1 MFQRLSNLI
10 RGFFSLFISGLERQ
24 NPEALLEVEQENL
37 RRQIGQYNQGLATH
51 AGLCERLISQVRQL
65 ENEQRDLRARTTAN
79 LRAGNR
85 EAAAQLALRLQT
97 IDRELDE
104 NRGQLEQAEKTYKD
118 LVKARDVAINAARQK
133 MESLKA
139 GISDMKMKK
148 AMAELTEM
156 ASGMVTSIGSSGE
169 TLDRL
174 SNTVEEERTKAAGRV
189 RVARDSMDMSG
200 VVMKEMVLKGP
211 SSYDAAMVYENVAID
226 FLKNAE
232 GRWGQIRVVYPE
244 YNAWNE
250 NPYYIINAPWS
261 TPEQRKAAETF
272 LTFLLT
278 ERIQREALV
287 HGFRPAN
294 PSVPVKFPE
303 SPFVA
308 YAGSGVQIDL
318 QKICEPPKAE
328 VVNNLLSSWQRTQGN
343 R

>member
-37 RRQIGQYNQGLATH
+37 RKQIGQYNQGLATH

-85 EAAAQLALRLQT
+85 DAAAQLALRLQT

-118 LVKARDVAINAARQK
+118 LVRARDVAINAARQK

-156 ASGMVTSIGSSGE
+156 ASGMITSIGSSGE

-174 SNTVEEERTKAAGRV
+174 SNIVEEERTKAAGRV

-200 VVMKEMVLKGP
+200 VVMKEAEQNALAEQALADFAAKEGIPLEPATSPADASGTPAPAKSMGP
-211 SSYDAAMVYENVAID
+211 V
-226 FLKNAE
+226 
-232 GRWGQIRVVYPE
+232 PE
-244 YNAWNE
+244 K
-250 NPYYIINAPWS
+250 P
-261 TPEQRKAAETF
+261 
-272 LTFLLT
+272 
-278 ERIQREALV
+278 
-287 HGFRPAN
+287 
-294 PSVPVKFPE
+294 
-303 SPFVA
+303 
-308 YAGSGVQIDL
+308 
-318 QKICEPPKAE
+318 
-328 VVNNLLSSWQRTQGN
+328 
-343 R
+343 

>member
-37 RRQIGQYNQGLATH
+37 RKQIGQYNQGLATH
-51 AGLCERLISQVRQL
+51 AGLCERLISQVKQL

-85 EAAAQLALRLQT
+85 DAAAQLALRLQT
-97 IDRELDE
+97 IERELDE

-174 SNTVEEERTKAAGRV
+174 SNIVEEERTKAAGRV

-200 VVMKEMVLKGP
+200 VVMKEAEQKALAEQALADFAAKEGIPLEPAV
-211 SSYDAAMVYENVAID
+211 SS
-226 FLKNAE
+226 
-232 GRWGQIRVVYPE
+232 
-244 YNAWNE
+244 
-250 NPYYIINAPWS
+250 
-261 TPEQRKAAETF
+261 AAET
-272 LTFLLT
+272 T
-278 ERIQREALV
+278 
-287 HGFRPAN
+287 PAQA
-294 PSVPVKFPE
+294 PVKSMGP
-303 SPFVA
+303 A
-308 YAGSGVQIDL
+308 
-318 QKICEPPKAE
+318 AE
-328 VVNNLLSSWQRTQGN
+328 KQ
-343 R
+343 